1 MTHCQHQ
8 LVLLL
13 LLQGL
18 DSWFMPCFCRRLLV
32 LLQRPYVSDD
42 MKEDTRNFVLELSM
56 DQGVEQ
62 V

>member
-1 MTHCQHQ
+1 M
-8 LVLLL
+8 
-13 LLQGL
+13 LLQRL
-18 DSWFMPCFCRRLLV
+18 NQTLIPCFCCPLLV
-32 LLQRPYVSDD
+32 LLQRPYVSED